1 MIIRKKDKFL
11 RLIGISSIAGVM
23 TLFPILKTLAEEM
36 PTGASIESGSIT
48 ITGTN
53 TNHMVI
59 DQSTDKSVIN
69 WQGFSIHKHGRVDFN
84 MPNSK
89 SMSLNR
95 VSGST
100 PSRIAGQLN
109 SNGQVYLINPH
120 GIIVTPS
127 GKVKTNSFTASSLD
141 INNQDFLN
149 NNFCFC

>member
-53 TNHMVI
+53 TNMVI

-69 WQGFSIHKHGRVDFN
+69 GRAFN
-84 MPNSK
+84 S
-89 SMSLNR
+89 
-95 VSGST
+95 
-100 PSRIAGQLN
+100 
-109 SNGQVYLINPH
+109 
-120 GIIVTPS
+120 
-127 GKVKTNSFTASSLD
+127 
-141 INNQDFLN
+141 
-149 NNFCFC
+149 